1 MKKIKKRKKK
11 KMLIKPRCWL
21 VPILRAKGS
30 RRIENKKKKLQ
41 KELCR
46 KEINNEM

>member
-1 MKKIKKRKKK
+1 MSKRKKK
-11 KMLIKPRCWL
+11 KKMATLRPRCWL
-21 VPILRAKGS
+21 VPVLRAKGS

-46 KEINNEM
+46 KEIHFDY

>member
-1 MKKIKKRKKK
+1 MKKRKKK
-11 KMLIKPRCWL
+11 KMSLIKPRCWY
-21 VPILRAKGS
+21 VWAKGS

-46 KEINNEM
+46 KEIKNEM